1 MEGMSRADWIR
12 AMNDEEMAKWFADFI
27 QKAMRMTLKQLHKMP
42 EVDFVLGMV
51 PEINVPDD
59 YIDWHV
65 VLECLQK
72 PKKEDDH
79 GL

>member
-12 AMNDEEMAKWFADFI
+12 ATNDEEMAKWFADFI
-27 QKAMRMTLKQLHKMP
+27 QRVMRMTLEQLHKMP

-51 PEINVPDD
+51 PEIIVPDD
-59 YIDWHV
+59 YIDWHY

-72 PKKEDDH
+72 PKEEDNH